1 MSISVPSINGNLKIE
16 VSDASVDLNKLNEE
30 YNDVYNYNGYGN
42 LYAAAFK
49 LKDEEIFFKLVI
61 DDNTVCE
68 VDIEILSEVSSFG
81 SELAPMPLIY
91 DSEKKILYLKFN
103 NAIHYSSSLLFCF
116 KKNSNSSKSKEME
129 GYQICLTKEG
139 N

>member
-16 VSDASVDLNKLNEE
+16 VDDTSVSLNKLNEE
-30 YNDVYNYNGYGN
+30 YNEVYSYNGFGN
-42 LYAAAFK
+42 LFSASFK
-49 LKDEEIFFKLVI
+49 LKDDEIFFKLVI
-61 DDNTVCE
+61 DDNVVCE
-68 VDIEILSEVSSFG
+68 IDIEILSEVSSF
-81 SELAPMPLIY
+81 SDNLAPVPLIY

-116 KKNSNSSKSKEME
+116 KKNSNSNKSKEME